1 MFLHCYVVSYCSGW
15 SLVVVSH
22 IRDTAVLPYLL
33 RVPVIGTNYLPSSC
47 NYFLRRVDRQSP
59 YGAIFCF
66 VFFCKRGF
74 AGVSAE
80 LDMEL
85 LCICFRIDDRNQVK
99 VADFGLS
106 HQLFE
111 REYYSSRDRKAKLP
125 IKWMALESL
134 EDFVFT
140 AKSDVV
146 RF

>member
-1 MFLHCYVVSYCSGW
+1 
-15 SLVVVSH
+15 
-22 IRDTAVLPYLL
+22 
-33 RVPVIGTNYLPSSC
+33 
-47 NYFLRRVDRQSP
+47 
-59 YGAIFCF
+59 
-66 VFFCKRGF
+66 
-74 AGVSAE
+74 
-80 LDMEL
+80 
-85 LCICFRIDDRNQVK
+85 VK

-146 RF
+146 RFQRCCLCVFVIGLLNELSPS

>member
-1 MFLHCYVVSYCSGW
+1 
-15 SLVVVSH
+15 
-22 IRDTAVLPYLL
+22 
-33 RVPVIGTNYLPSSC
+33 
-47 NYFLRRVDRQSP
+47 
-59 YGAIFCF
+59 
-66 VFFCKRGF
+66 
-74 AGVSAE
+74 
-80 LDMEL
+80 
-85 LCICFRIDDRNQVK
+85 VK

-146 RF
+146 RFQRCYLWVFVIGLLNELSAS